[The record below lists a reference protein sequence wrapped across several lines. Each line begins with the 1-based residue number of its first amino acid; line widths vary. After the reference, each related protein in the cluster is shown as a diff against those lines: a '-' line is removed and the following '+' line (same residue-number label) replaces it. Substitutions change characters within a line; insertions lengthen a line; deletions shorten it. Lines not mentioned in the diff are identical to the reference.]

1 MLQGKKEPREVDP
14 HEGECGCPEQT
25 LPLSLDAVVED
36 FLRRTRRILVVGEID
51 DIAAAH
57 ICSYLQ
63 VFSITKEP
71 IYMYIN
77 SPGGSL
83 YAGYAIIDQMLACCG
98 PVVTIVRGT
107 AHSMGAMIA
116 AYGTKGHRFAT
127 PNSSLMLHSVT
138 IHNQPCSLENHKK
151 MFDYTQL
158 DYEKK
163 VTALARKMGIA
174 RKKLEGIMSET
185 TWMQPKQAVKVG
197 LIDGVWTAEKERAVT
212 RSFMR

>member
-1 MLQGKKEPREVDP
+1 MLQSKKAPIDP
-14 HEGECGCPEQT
+14 HEGEECQCPEQN
-25 LPLSLDAVVED
+25 LPLGLDVVVED

-83 YAGYAIIDQMLACCG
+83 YAGYAIVDQILACCG

-107 AHSMGAMIA
+107 AHSMGAMITA
-116 AYGTKGHRFAT
+116 HGTKGHRYAT
-127 PNSSLMLHSVT
+127 PNSSLMLHSVSM
-138 IHNQPCSLENHKK
+138 HNPATPLEHHKK
-151 MFDYTQL
+151 MFDYTLL
-158 DYEKK
+158 DYDKK
-163 VTALARKMGIA
+163 IAALARRMGTTK
-174 RKKLEGIMSET
+174 KKLHVIMSET
-185 TWMQPKQAVKVG
+185 TWMQPKQAVKIG
-197 LIDGVWTAEKERAVT
+197 LIDGIWTPQKERAVT

>member
-1 MLQGKKEPREVDP
+1 MLQSKKGPVDP
-14 HEGECGCPEQT
+14 HEEDECQCSEQN

-83 YAGYAIIDQMLACCG
+83 YAGYAIIDQMLACYG

-116 AYGTKGHRFAT
+116 AYGTKGFRFAT

-138 IHNQPCSLENHKK
+138 VHNPATSLEHHKK

-158 DYEKK
+158 DYGKK
-163 VTALARKMGIA
+163 ITALSRRMGISK
-174 RKKLEGIMSET
+174 KKLDGIMSKT
-185 TWMQPKQAVKVG
+185 TWMQAKQAVKIG

>member
-1 MLQGKKEPREVDP
+1 MLQSKKAPVDH
-14 HEGECGCPEQT
+14 HEEEDCQCPEQN

-83 YAGYAIIDQMLACCG
+83 YAGYAIIDQMLSCCG

-116 AYGTKGHRFAT
+116 AHGTKGLRFAT
-127 PNSSLMLHSVT
+127 PNSSLMLHSV
-138 IHNQPCSLENHKK
+138 IVHNPALPLGQHKK

-158 DYEKK
+158 DYDKK
-163 VTALARKMGIA
+163 VTALSRRMGIS
-174 RKKLEGIMSET
+174 KKNLNVIMSET
-185 TWMQPKQAVKVG
+185 TWMQAKQAVKIG
-197 LIDGVWTAEKERAVT
+197 LIDGVWTPKKERAVT